1 MTAKKAQAKRGG
13 KQAVKRSSSRRKAVG
28 HLAVKK
34 SSGKS
39 PTFAKAPRGIVV
51 VGSTAPI
58 SPYAA
63 QALRVFTAGAQRA
76 LKEFAELNIPAVVM
90 ENGRLVK
97 AVPTKVGGRY
107 VVVDPQGRES
117 DRRST
122 NARKRDVRVG

>member
-1 MTAKKAQAKRGG
+1 M
-13 KQAVKRSSSRRKAVG
+13 G

-39 PTFAKAPRGIVV
+39 PTFAKAPRGNVV

-63 QALRVFTAGAQRA
+63 QALRVFTAGVQRA

-107 VVVDPQGRES
+107 VVVDLQGRES